1 MSNDK
6 QLEREVRHLRFSR
19 RKALRKHEKWKF
31 ISLML
36 FIYILI
42 LLFAKGFQVGC

>member
-1 MSNDK
+1 MSKEK
-6 QLEREVRHLRFSR
+6 QLEREIRHLRFSR

-36 FIYILI
+36 FLFILL
-42 LLFAKGFQVGC
+42 LLFAKGFNVGC

>member
-1 MSNDK
+1 MSK
-6 QLEREVRHLRFSR
+6 EKKLESEIRHLRFSR

-36 FIYILI
+36 FIYILV